1 MLFESCPQGS
11 QVNQIFLGEGYVSMS
26 RDLLTM
32 LSLDNK
38 QPWTMQQ
45 MTLMMMIVGTIHC
58 NTNNNDQVQEALD
71 CIDDEANHQRI
82 QIHSYYCDICNPCSP
97 LIRPP

>member
-1 MLFESCPQGS
+1 
-11 QVNQIFLGEGYVSMS
+11 MS

-38 QPWTMQQ
+38 QPWMMQQ
-45 MTLMMMIVGTIHC
+45 IALMMMIVGTIHS
-58 NTNNNDQVQEALD
+58 NTDNNDQIQDALD

-82 QIHSYYCDICNPCSP
+82 QIHTYYNVIRDPRSA
-97 LIRPP
+97 LIAF

>member
-11 QVNQIFLGEGYVSMS
+11 GVNQIYWGEGYVSML

-45 MTLMMMIVGTIHC
+45 MALMMMIVGTIHS

-71 CIDDEANHQRI
+71 RIDNEANHQRI
-82 QIHSYYCDICNPCSP
+82 QIHTYYDEICNPCSD
-97 LIRPP
+97 LIKF